1 MAEATE
7 PPSLWRKLRMPVL
20 LGSVF
25 MLLFFG
31 GFGAWS
37 ALAPLAGGASAPGVI
52 SPEGARRTVQH
63 LEGGIIAAILVR
75 DGDRVEAGE
84 PLMILEDVP
93 ARARVDILMHQR
105 WAHLAFL
112 ARLNAEDLGHAAV
125 EFPEELEALRHT
137 DEDVRTLLLSQ
148 EQMFDTRRHKFEAER
163 QMLLE
168 RIDQLSEE
176 IRGLQAQVESAAR
189 QLELID
195 AEIADKTILVKKNL
209 MPKPELLAL
218 QRAEAQILGA
228 RGEYEAEIAR
238 AKQQVSE
245 TEQQLLSLEAERDA
259 ENAEARDEKLAAL
272 NEISKDLAAGHDIL
286 KRTTINSPVAGTVLE
301 LRFRTIG
308 GVVQPG
314 DAILDIVP
322 ENEDLLIEAR
332 ISPADVDVV
341 HAGLPAKVQLTAFA
355 SRATPKV
362 DGLVRSVSAD
372 RITDDRWPEPFFL
385 ARVQVDRDALKRAIG
400 AEAQLVPG
408 MPADVLVVTGE
419 RTLLGYLLQ
428 PLRDN
433 LGRALREG

>member
-1 MAEATE
+1 
-7 PPSLWRKLRMPVL
+7 
-20 LGSVF
+20 
-25 MLLFFG
+25 
-31 GFGAWS
+31 
-37 ALAPLAGGASAPGVI
+37 
-52 SPEGARRTVQH
+52 
-63 LEGGIIAAILVR
+63 
-75 DGDRVEAGE
+75 
-84 PLMILEDVP
+84 
-93 ARARVDILMHQR
+93 
-105 WAHLAFL
+105 
-112 ARLNAEDLGHAAV
+112 
-125 EFPEELEALRHT
+125 
-137 DEDVRTLLLSQ
+137 
-148 EQMFDTRRHKFEAER
+148 
-163 QMLLE
+163 
-168 RIDQLSEE
+168 
-176 IRGLQAQVESAAR
+176 
-189 QLELID
+189 
-195 AEIADKTILVKKNL
+195 
-209 MPKPELLAL
+209 L